1 MGWSFLALMPIIK
14 MIIPQGGDVENRNE
28 VHCHMCGYL
37 WPLARRMALPQI
49 VPSGRAVTCC
59 SSHMNGSDLH
69 ANGGLHA
76 FLELRAIFQHFTVEL
91 VSGQDAVT
99 LWMCQL
105 KPF

>member
-1 MGWSFLALMPIIK
+1 MMPIIK

-91 VSGQDAVT
+91 VSGQDAAT